1 MKSQEAARP
10 PETKSAVYKRVRIKT
25 NEWDSDAA
33 LSNEAKQKRAQFLS
47 AAISESGRRCLAN
60 AAFMPERS

>member
-10 PETKSAVYKRVRIKT
+10 TETKPAVYKRVQIKT
-25 NEWDSDAA
+25 NEWDSDAS
-33 LSNEAKQKRAQFLS
+33 LSDEAKKKRAQFLA

-60 AAFMPERS
+60 AAFMPGRS